1 MDIRS
6 YMSAVPEMDRF
17 LTVDELHA
25 GLDRLAERFPDIAS
39 LRRVGTSK
47 LGEPIRM
54 LSIGTGP
61 HNAFLF
67 GCPHPNEPIGAMML
81 HHLSQI
87 LCEDAAL
94 RDGLGYTWHL
104 IPSVD
109 PDATRLNEGWFAG
122 PFSPRNYARH
132 FYRPAGRQQVE
143 WTFPVSYKNLWFDSP
158 LPETLAL
165 MRVIDE
171 LKPELLVSLHNAGFG
186 GVYYYLG
193 RAAEPLYPTLH
204 QIPSW
209 EDLPLQLGE
218 PEVPFITELAPAIF
232 PMIRTSAIYDY
243 MDENGGDPV
252 TDATGTS
259 SDEYATPYGTFSL
272 VTEVA
277 YYDDPRV
284 MDQTVTDVIR
294 RDAILAGL
302 DLAAEAT
309 EVMRGHIEAVSTQL
323 KGNSPFE
330 VSARWWVNTIGRS
343 REAERNWAMTNPE
356 TERPATVAELFSN
369 NESVQFYRL
378 LGLGTLV
385 RALEGQIGIGN
396 GTPEIREHL
405 TTARETF
412 EAWSDKLENALDY
425 RVVPIRKLVAVQLG
439 AALATAEYLAG
450 QR

>member
-1 MDIRS
+1 
-6 YMSAVPEMDRF
+6 
-17 LTVDELHA
+17 
-25 GLDRLAERFPDIAS
+25 
-39 LRRVGTSK
+39 
-47 LGEPIRM
+47 
-54 LSIGTGP
+54 
-61 HNAFLF
+61 
-67 GCPHPNEPIGAMML
+67 
-81 HHLSQI
+81 
-87 LCEDAAL
+87 
-94 RDGLGYTWHL
+94 
-104 IPSVD
+104 
-109 PDATRLNEGWFAG
+109 
-122 PFSPRNYARH
+122 
-132 FYRPAGRQQVE
+132 
-143 WTFPVSYKNLWFDSP
+143 
-158 LPETLAL
+158 

-171 LKPELLVSLHNAGFG
+171 LKPELMVSLHNAGFG

-193 RAAEPLYPTLH
+193 RPAEPLYPTLH
-204 QIPSW
+204 QIPAW

-218 PEVPFITELAPAIF
+218 PEAPFIKEVAPAIF
-232 PMIRTSAIYDY
+232 SMIQTAVAYDY
-243 MDENGGDPV
+243 LEENGGDPV

-259 SDEYATPYGTFSL
+259 SNEYASPHGTFSL

-309 EVMRGHIEAVSTQL
+309 DTMRGHIEAVSTQL

-356 TERPATVAELFSN
+356 TARPATVAELFSN
-369 NESVQFYRL
+369 DQTVQFYRL

-385 RALEGQIGIGN
+385 RMLEGQIAIGN
-396 GTPEIREHL
+396 GTPEIREQL
-405 TTARETF
+405 ESARETF

-425 RVVPIRKLVAVQLG
+425 RVVPIRKLVAVELG